1 MYPATVNLRVDRLK
15 GVLVTILQ
23 PTLTTER
30 LALVPVDPLLAP
42 QMLAFHLKNREHFE
56 QWDPTPSP
64 LFFTEPYWE
73 ARFRLR
79 YRDWQEGRG
88 ASYLLTLPTAPQQV
102 IGSIT
107 LSNLVRGV
115 MQAATLGYGLD
126 RDFEGQG
133 LMHEAASA
141 VIRLAFDVLH
151 LHRLQANYQP
161 HNQRSA
167 ALLARLG
174 FCIEG
179 EAKQYLYLNGA
190 WRDHV
195 LTSLTNLQ
203 FNPANLPV

>member
-1 MYPATVNLRVDRLK
+1 M
-15 GVLVTILQ
+15 TILQ
-23 PTLTTER
+23 PILTTER

-42 QMLAFHLKNREHFE
+42 QMLAFHLKNREHFA
-56 QWDPTPSP
+56 QWDPSPSP
-64 LFFTEPYWE
+64 LYFTEPYWS

-79 YRDWQEGRG
+79 CRDWQEGRG
-88 ASYLLTLPTAPQQV
+88 ASYLLTLPTAPQLV
-102 IGSIT
+102 IGSIS

-115 MQAATLGYGLD
+115 LQAATLGYALD

-174 FCIEG
+174 FSIEG

-195 LTSLTNLQ
+195 LTSLTNPQ